1 MIGIINPS
9 QLLMGSHITQLYT
22 GFNVATLHRRQK
34 RNKLEDL
41 KVHVSCGVLVVNLY
55 APVTFPAFQCGLFPT
70 GSLSV

>member
-9 QLLMGSHITQLYT
+9 QLLMGSHKKLYT
-22 GFNVATLHRRQK
+22 GFNVATQK

>member
-9 QLLMGSHITQLYT
+9 QLFMGSHKKLYT